1 MSSLNTYWLCRA
13 PGASTEGPF
22 SISQLRKMHEAGTV
36 TADSVVCREGE
47 QAWLMLDS
55 ELEALEVQG
64 APMPGKPVAQPPRQP
79 QEMSFAQAM
88 YARDQEQ
95 ANGYNTA
102 INWITGAICLTGFI
116 PLLGLLAFVIWGGW
130 ALIATVLCVLQMSK
144 GQTGRGIQ
152 NLIGVWIL
160 APVIIA
166 GLQFVGVTF
175 FGAMAQ
181 P

>member
-1 MSSLNTYWLCRA
+1 
-13 PGASTEGPF
+13 
-22 SISQLRKMHEAGTV
+22 
-36 TADSVVCREGE
+36 
-47 QAWLMLDS
+47 
-55 ELEALEVQG
+55 
-64 APMPGKPVAQPPRQP
+64 
-79 QEMSFAQAM
+79 
-88 YARDQEQ
+88 
-95 ANGYNTA
+95 
-102 INWITGAICLTGFI
+102 
-116 PLLGLLAFVIWGGW
+116 
-130 ALIATVLCVLQMSK
+130 MSK